1 MLEKFDSALHANYDI
16 LFFNEDFNKVI
27 FIANQRH
34 IFAVD
39 PDKINFDE
47 ENNLDE
53 DDPDTIIHVRSLAW
67 LSKFEKPKALKKRKM
82 KN

>member
-1 MLEKFDSALHANYDI
+1 MLEKFDNALHANDDM
-16 LFFNEDFNKVI
+16 LFFNEDFNIVI

-47 ENNLDE
+47 KNNLDGH
-53 DDPDTIIHVRSLAW
+53 DPDSIIHVRSL
-67 LSKFEKPKALKKRKM
+67 SQT
-82 KN
+82 